1 MKKVLFFSFIAVIIS
16 VSNINSQGIG
26 KIAPE
31 KPLEVFPSNAWGMD
45 IMFGDAGF
53 GLGTFFRKQIN
64 VKWTAFIDASFSETK
79 DDREFEYYDPYQGIF
94 ITAFKKNRVFQLPI
108 NIGAQYRLFERDLTE
123 NLRPYLTAGIG
134 PSFIITTPYEEEFFS
149 SFGNAQTHYAFGGYV
164 GFGANF
170 GLDKSNLVGVSF
182 KYFYSKLIDGGV
194 ESLYGKEKTEIKGF
208 FITLTLGLM
217 Y

>member
-1 MKKVLFFSFIAVIIS
+1 MKKVLLFGFFATLIS
-16 VSNINSQGIG
+16 VSTISPQGIG
-26 KIAPE
+26 NIAPE

-108 NIGAQYRLFERDLTE
+108 NIGAQFRLFEKDLTE
-123 NLRPYLTAGIG
+123 NLRPYLTAGVG
-134 PSFIITTPYEEEFFS
+134 PSFIITTPYEQEFFS
-149 SFGNAQTHYAFGGYV
+149 SFANAQTHYAVGGYL

-182 KYFYSKLIDGGV
+182 RYFYSRIIDGGV
-194 ESLYGKEKTEIKGF
+194 ESLYGKEKNEIKGF

>member
-1 MKKVLFFSFIAVIIS
+1 MKKVLFFGFIAVIIS
-16 VSNINSQGIG
+16 VSNINPQGIG